1 MKKGWGILGT
11 LAAAMP
17 GLLPLTGCTPYACT
31 AIGWTN
37 SLTVTVGGNPAA
49 VSEVRLCDEKDRC
62 SRPAPT
68 PADPLPL
75 RSVVPTF
82 DPTTGTPEPAP
93 ESEPYPLFT
102 VTREGD
108 TWNFMMGMNAPPRAT
123 ISALTADGTV
133 LASQNVELT
142 WTRVGGS
149 EQCGGPM
156 STPPLQL
163 RVP

>member
-1 MKKGWGILGT
+1 MAKGWGILGT
-11 LAAAMP
+11 LAVAMA
-17 GLLPLTGCTPYACT
+17 GLLPLTGCTTSACT

-37 SLTVTVGGNPAA
+37 SLTVTVDGNPAA
-49 VSEVRLCDEKDRC
+49 VSEVRLCDAKDRC

-75 RSVVPTF
+75 RSVAPTF
-82 DPTTGTPEPAP
+82 DPSAAAPPPAP
-93 ESEPYPLFT
+93 ESQPYPLFT

-108 TWNFMMGMNAPPRAT
+108 TWNFMMGMNAPPSAT
-123 ISALTADGTV
+123 ISALAADGTV
-133 LASQNVELT
+133 LAEQRFDLA

-156 STPPLQL
+156 STPPLTL

>member
-1 MKKGWGILGT
+1 MKTGWGILGT
-11 LAAAMP
+11 LAAAMA
-17 GLLPLTGCTPYACT
+17 GALPLAGCTTYACT

-37 SLTVTVGGNPAA
+37 SLTVTVEGNPAA

-75 RSVVPTF
+75 RSVAPTF
-82 DPTTGTPEPAP
+82 DPSTATPQPAP
-93 ESEPYPLFT
+93 ESESYPLFT

-108 TWNFMMGMNAPPRAT
+108 TWNFQMGMSAPPRAT
-123 ISALTADGTV
+123 ISALAADGTV
-133 LASQNVELT
+133 LAEQKFDLT

-156 STPPLQL
+156 STPPIEL